1 MVNTLI
7 DAKAESWWV
16 EAEIHRTS
24 PKSPKVGYKESPKSR
39 MQTTVLQHKGPFF
52 FGLNTTESR
61 DFWGN
66 G

>member
-39 MQTTVLQHKGPFF
+39 MQTTVSQHKGPFF
-52 FGLNTTESR
+52 CFLV
-61 DFWGN
+61 
-66 G
+66 